1 MYVGQLKQTYRS
13 MGDVD
18 TWTRVYGKSLSLPLN
33 IAVNVKL
40 LQKVKS
46 MKEDTWGKTQ
56 KSLTLHIE

>member
-1 MYVGQLKQTYRS
+1 

-40 LQKVKS
+40 LQKAKS